1 MAIKKT
7 VRKNVP
13 VKKNSVYNSL
23 YLEKECNRAILA
35 SVGEAVIITD
45 SKGKIIRFNPE
56 AQKLTGFSRHQ
67 AENSFFQEVITV
79 IDSVTGKPVE
89 NPFRQLLRRR
99 EILRFDKHVA
109 MINPRG
115 VHFSIES
122 AASPM
127 FDGNRRFI
135 GMVFVFRDISECRDL
150 TLEMSYREIHD
161 ELTGLYNRVK
171 FKERL
176 EALVRDAAEH
186 NRQHALLYLDLDK
199 FKVIN
204 DTCGHEAGDQLLK
217 QISEV
222 IQGKVRQSDLVA
234 RLGGDEFGVLLVH
247 CPLKKADEIAA
258 GICKA
263 VNKFHFAWKDNPFT
277 VGVSIGVVGIK
288 SSNNNADNLLS
299 AADGSCYIAKEK
311 GGSRAHLHIEDDLEL
326 SRRHG
331 EMQYISR
338 IARAF
343 EHDLFRLF
351 YQPIVP
357 IGKDNT
363 SKAVWYEIL
372 IRMMEENGTV
382 VAPMNFLPAA
392 ERYDLMPSIDRW
404 VFSTFFAFYKNRI
417 SGHAQPGG
425 FICDI
430 NVSGMTLNDDS
441 FLDFVKGLF
450 IDYNVPPQNI
460 CIEITETSAIANL
473 NQAIHFIN
481 ELKTLGCKFSLDDF
495 GSGLSS
501 FKYLKHLP
509 IDYLKID
516 GSFVKNIMNN
526 SFDSAIVATINE
538 IGHLM
543 GIKTVAEFVE
553 TKEIFEKLHM
563 LKVDFAQGYW
573 IAMPRPLEESLQKNM
588 KKNNKNLEQFCV

>member
-1 MAIKKT
+1 
-7 VRKNVP
+7 
-13 VKKNSVYNSL
+13 
-23 YLEKECNRAILA
+23 
-35 SVGEAVIITD
+35 
-45 SKGKIIRFNPE
+45 
-56 AQKLTGFSRHQ
+56 
-67 AENSFFQEVITV
+67 
-79 IDSVTGKPVE
+79 
-89 NPFRQLLRRR
+89 
-99 EILRFDKHVA
+99 
-109 MINPRG
+109 
-115 VHFSIES
+115 
-122 AASPM
+122 
-127 FDGNRRFI
+127 
-135 GMVFVFRDISECRDL
+135 
-150 TLEMSYREIHD
+150 
-161 ELTGLYNRVK
+161 
-171 FKERL
+171 
-176 EALVRDAAEH
+176 
-186 NRQHALLYLDLDK
+186 
-199 FKVIN
+199 
-204 DTCGHEAGDQLLK
+204 
-217 QISEV
+217 
-222 IQGKVRQSDLVA
+222 
-234 RLGGDEFGVLLVH
+234 
-247 CPLKKADEIAA
+247 
-258 GICKA
+258 
-263 VNKFHFAWKDNPFT
+263 
-277 VGVSIGVVGIK
+277 
-288 SSNNNADNLLS
+288 
-299 AADGSCYIAKEK
+299 
-311 GGSRAHLHIEDDLEL
+311 
-326 SRRHG
+326 
-331 EMQYISR
+331 
-338 IARAF
+338 
-343 EHDLFRLF
+343 
-351 YQPIVP
+351 
-357 IGKDNT
+357 
-363 SKAVWYEIL
+363 
-372 IRMMEENGTV
+372 MEENGTV